1 MYINNYAKIIVN
13 IGVTVEKGDLIKIN
27 FSPEHLPLVR
37 EISKEAYKSG
47 AQFVSLD
54 IRDSEIEKDRVRYL
68 EDEFLEVFPNSVVEN
83 ELNVW
88 IFNNYNNCTDVFR

>member
-1 MYINNYAKIIVN
+1 MYLTNYAKVIVN

-37 EISKEAYKSG
+37 EITKEAYKSG

-54 IRDSEIEKDRVRYL
+54 VSG
-68 EDEFLEVFPNSVVEN
+68 F
-83 ELNVW
+83 
-88 IFNNYNNCTDVFR
+88 